1 MQAIQQISSGEVDIE
16 SLLLLCN
23 QTDGEHVMLYLPINV
38 YLAPMKKYPIVSL
51 LTLNESCKYTLE
63 ELFTKAEQENS
74 PEATA
79 HLLEAVFSAQLE
91 STFHKINVH
100 AALTPAEIKTLF
112 EPIFKQAKN
121 LLEAYQKAPQHIAQA
136 NGTFQP
142 TFASSLSSN
151 RTPFVTVSHICIHIL
166 RCFP

>member
-1 MQAIQQISSGEVDIE
+1 ME

-23 QTDGEHVMLYLPINV
+23 QADVHGMLYYQINT
-38 YLAPMKKYPIVSL
+38 YLAPMKKYPVVSL
-51 LTLNESCKYTLE
+51 LTLKEPCKLSLE
-63 ELFTKAEQENS
+63 ELFTNAEQEKS

-79 HLLEAVFSAQLE
+79 CLLQAIFSAQLE

-112 EPIFKQAKN
+112 VPIFQQATN
-121 LLEAYQKAPQHIAQA
+121 LSEMHQTTVQHLMEE
-136 NGTFQP
+136 NETFRP

-151 RTPFVTVSHICIHIL
+151 NPNRTPFVTVSTL
-166 RCFP
+166 